1 MCGWATGI
9 SGNYINLHNVRARR
23 ETVCNKLSPGV
34 NDEIYNDIINVF
46 ASDMPGNGFPC
57 PSRSTANK
65 ATAAAHRDPK
75 TQFN

>member
-23 ETVCNKLSPGV
+23 ETVRYKLSPGV

-46 ASDMPGNGFPC
+46 ASDMPGNGFPL
-57 PSRSTANK
+57 SVKEYS
-65 ATAAAHRDPK
+65 
-75 TQFN
+75 